1 MMKKRTI
8 FLSLLLTVNLL
19 LFCGCER
26 EQEVTSLRIVD
37 GAATGQL
44 VLAGERESDVYT
56 LDMKDIKVFLDG
68 RKADASALED
78 GMMAEIVHSGWIQ
91 TTYPGQFSD
100 VYEVRVYSLGSEK
113 NPGGSYYDV
122 CGLYLQ
128 VLEDLWNADPG
139 LNSEI
144 QYISV
149 DLTDAPG
156 NLTDGEK
163 AAIAW
168 IFGGKHGV
176 QALTLSSEEL
186 KEQGY
191 FTEIVYTG
199 TGLPMSSDDNRPK
212 AYLWEDGELFTI
224 IDNMGQD
231 AVSYSLPV
239 VKFNAWKWRTPL
251 GAYWF
256 SNCSAVWPQMGT
268 WGTYNIEYEMIS

>member
-1 MMKKRTI
+1 MKKRNI
-8 FLSLLLTVNLL
+8 ILSLFAILSLL

-68 RKADASALED
+68 KKADASALED

-176 QALTLSSEEL
+176 QALTLNSEEL

-212 AYLWEDGELFTI
+212 AYLWEDGVLFSI

-239 VKFNAWKWRTPL
+239 IKFNAWKWRTPL

-268 WGTYNIEYEMIS
+268 WSSYNIEYEMIS

>member
-1 MMKKRTI
+1 MKKIMT
-8 FLSLLLTVNLL
+8 LLLLCVGF
-19 LFCGCER
+19 LFCGCEK
-26 EQEVTSLRIVD
+26 EQEISYLRIID
-37 GAATGQL
+37 GAETGQL
-44 VLAGERESDVYT
+44 VLAGERASDVYT
-56 LDMKDIKVFLDG
+56 LDMKDIRVFLDG
-68 RKADASALED
+68 KKSDASVLED
-78 GMMAEIVHSGWIQ
+78 GMMAEILHNGWIQ
-91 TTYPGQFSD
+91 TTYPGTFSD

-113 NPGGSYYDV
+113 NPGGSYYDL

-128 VLEDLWNADPG
+128 VLEDLWNKDAG
-139 LNSEI
+139 LNEEI

-156 NLTDGEK
+156 NLTNGEK

-176 QALTLSSEEL
+176 QALTLTSEEL

-191 FTEIVYTG
+191 YTEIVYTG

-212 AYLWEDGELFTI
+212 AYMWEDGVLFTI

-231 AVSYSLPV
+231 AATYSLPV
-239 VKFNAWKWRTPL
+239 LKFDAWKWRTPL
-251 GAYWF
+251 GAYFF

-268 WGTYNIEYEMIS
+268 WSSYNIEHEMIS

>member
-1 MMKKRTI
+1 MKKRNI
-8 FLSLLLTVNLL
+8 ILSLFAILSLL

-37 GAATGQL
+37 GAETGQL

-68 RKADASALED
+68 KKADASALED

-199 TGLPMSSDDNRPK
+199 TGLSMSTDDNRPK
-212 AYLWEDGELFTI
+212 AYLWEDGVLFTI

-239 VKFNAWKWRTPL
+239 IKFNAWKWRTPL

-268 WGTYNIEYEMIS
+268 WSSYNIEYEMIS

>member
-1 MMKKRTI
+1 MKKI
-8 FLSLLLTVNLL
+8 MILLLLCVGF
-19 LFCGCER
+19 LFCGCEK
-26 EQEVTSLRIVD
+26 EQEISYLRIVD
-37 GAATGQL
+37 GAEIGQL
-44 VLAGERESDVYT
+44 VLAGERASDVYT
-56 LDMKDIKVFLDG
+56 LDMKDIKVSLDG
-68 RKADASALED
+68 KKSDASVLED
-78 GMMAEIVHSGWIQ
+78 GMMAEILHNGWIQ
-91 TTYPGQFSD
+91 TTYPGTFSD

-113 NPGGSYYDV
+113 NPGGSYYDL

-128 VLEDLWNADPG
+128 VLEDLWNKDAG
-139 LNSEI
+139 LNEEI

-176 QALTLSSEEL
+176 QALTLTSEEL

-191 FTEIVYTG
+191 YTEIVYTG

-212 AYLWEDGELFTI
+212 AYMWEDGVLFTI

-231 AVSYSLPV
+231 AATYSLPV
-239 VKFNAWKWRTPL
+239 IKFDAWKWRTPL
-251 GAYWF
+251 GAYFF

-268 WGTYNIEYEMIS
+268 WSDYNIEHEMIS

>member
-1 MMKKRTI
+1 MKKIMT
-8 FLSLLLTVNLL
+8 LLLLCVGF
-19 LFCGCER
+19 LFCGCEK
-26 EQEVTSLRIVD
+26 EQEISYLRIVD
-37 GAATGQL
+37 GAEIGQL
-44 VLAGERESDVYT
+44 VLAGERASDVYT

-68 RKADASALED
+68 KKSDASVLED
-78 GMMAEIVHSGWIQ
+78 GMMAEILHNGWIQ
-91 TTYPGQFSD
+91 TTYPGTFSD

-113 NPGGSYYDV
+113 NPGGSYYDL
-122 CGLYLQ
+122 CGLYLE
-128 VLEDLWNADPG
+128 VLEDLWNKDAG
-139 LNSEI
+139 LNEEI

-176 QALTLSSEEL
+176 QALTLTSEEL

-191 FTEIVYTG
+191 YTEIVYTG
-199 TGLPMSSDDNRPK
+199 TGLPMSSDDSRPK
-212 AYLWEDGELFTI
+212 AYMWEDGVLFTI

-231 AVSYSLPV
+231 AATYSLPV
-239 VKFNAWKWRTPL
+239 IKFDAWKWRTPL
-251 GAYWF
+251 GAYFF

-268 WGTYNIEYEMIS
+268 WSDYNIEHEMIS

>member
-1 MMKKRTI
+1 MKKRTI
-8 FLSLLLTVNLL
+8 LLSLLLAVSLL

-68 RKADASALED
+68 KKADASALED

-91 TTYPGQFSD
+91 TTYPGTFSD

-199 TGLPMSSDDNRPK
+199 TRMPMSVDDDRPK
-212 AYLWEDGELFTI
+212 AYLWEDGVLFTI

-239 VKFNAWKWRTPL
+239 IKFNAWKWRTPL

-268 WGTYNIEYEMIS
+268 WSTYNIEHEMIS

>member
-1 MMKKRTI
+1 MKKRTI

-68 RKADASALED
+68 KKADVSALED

-212 AYLWEDGELFTI
+212 AYLWEDGVLFTI

-251 GAYWF
+251 GAYYF
-256 SNCSAVWPQMGT
+256 HNCSAVWSQIGT

>member
-1 MMKKRTI
+1 MKKIMT
-8 FLSLLLTVNLL
+8 LLLLCVGF
-19 LFCGCER
+19 LFCGCEK
-26 EQEVTSLRIVD
+26 EQEISYLRIVD
-37 GAATGQL
+37 GAETGQL
-44 VLAGERESDVYT
+44 VLAGERASDVYT

-68 RKADASALED
+68 KKSDASVLED
-78 GMMAEIVHSGWIQ
+78 GMMAEILHNGWIQ
-91 TTYPGQFSD
+91 TTYPGTFSD

-113 NPGGSYYDV
+113 NPGGSYYDL
-122 CGLYLQ
+122 CGLYLE
-128 VLEDLWNADPG
+128 VLEDLWNKDAG
-139 LNSEI
+139 LNEEI

-176 QALTLSSEEL
+176 QALTLTSEEL

-191 FTEIVYTG
+191 YTEIVYTG

-212 AYLWEDGELFTI
+212 AYMWEDGVLFTI

-231 AVSYSLPV
+231 AATYSLPV
-239 VKFNAWKWRTPL
+239 IKFDAWKWRTPL
-251 GAYWF
+251 GAYFF

-268 WGTYNIEYEMIS
+268 WSDYNIEHEMIS

>member
-1 MMKKRTI
+1 MKKRNI
-8 FLSLLLTVNLL
+8 ILNLFAILSLL

-37 GAATGQL
+37 GAETGQL

-68 RKADASALED
+68 KKADASALED

-176 QALTLSSEEL
+176 QALTLSSQEL
-186 KEQGY
+186 QEQGY

-212 AYLWEDGELFTI
+212 AYLWEDGVLFTI

-239 VKFNAWKWRTPL
+239 IKFNAWKWRTPL

-268 WGTYNIEYEMIS
+268 WSSYNIEYEMIS

>member
-1 MMKKRTI
+1 MKKRTI

-37 GAATGQL
+37 GAATDQL

-68 RKADASALED
+68 KKADASALED

-91 TTYPGQFSD
+91 TTYPGTFSD
-100 VYEVRVYSLGSEK
+100 VYEVRGYSLGSEK

-212 AYLWEDGELFTI
+212 AYLWEDGVLFTI

>member
-1 MMKKRTI
+1 MKKRTI

-44 VLAGERESDVYT
+44 VLAGERASDVYM

-68 RKADASALED
+68 KKADASALED

-212 AYLWEDGELFTI
+212 AYLWEDGVLFTI

>member
-1 MMKKRTI
+1 MKKRNI
-8 FLSLLLTVNLL
+8 LLSLFAILSLL

-37 GAATGQL
+37 GAETGQL
-44 VLAGERESDVYT
+44 VLAGERASDVYM

-68 RKADASALED
+68 KKADASALED

-91 TTYPGQFSD
+91 TTYPGTFSD

-176 QALTLSSEEL
+176 QALTLNSEEL

-212 AYLWEDGELFTI
+212 AYLWEDGVLFTI

-239 VKFNAWKWRTPL
+239 IKFNAWKWRTPL

-256 SNCSAVWPQMGT
+256 SNCSAVWPQMGV
-268 WGTYNIEYEMIS
+268 WSSYNIEHEMIS

>member
-1 MMKKRTI
+1 MKKRNI
-8 FLSLLLTVNLL
+8 ILNLFAILSLL

-26 EQEVTSLRIVD
+26 EQEITSLRIVD

-68 RKADASALED
+68 KKADASALED

-156 NLTDGEK
+156 NLTNGEK

-176 QALTLSSEEL
+176 QALTLNSEEL

-212 AYLWEDGELFTI
+212 AYLWEDGVLFTI
-224 IDNMGQD
+224 IDNMSQD

-239 VKFNAWKWRTPL
+239 IKFNAWKWRTPL

-268 WGTYNIEYEMIS
+268 WSSYNIEHEMIS

>member
-1 MMKKRTI
+1 MKKRNI
-8 FLSLLLTVNLL
+8 ILSLFAILSLL

-37 GAATGQL
+37 GAETGQL

-68 RKADASALED
+68 KKADASALED

-212 AYLWEDGELFTI
+212 AYLWEDGVLFTI

-239 VKFNAWKWRTPL
+239 IKFNAWKWRTPL

-268 WGTYNIEYEMIS
+268 WSSYNIEHEMIS

>member
-1 MMKKRTI
+1 MKKIMTV
-8 FLSLLLTVNLL
+8 LLLCVGV
-19 LFCGCER
+19 LFCGCEK
-26 EQEVTSLRIVD
+26 EQEISYLRIVD
-37 GAATGQL
+37 GAETGQL
-44 VLAGERESDVYT
+44 VLAGERASDVYT

-68 RKADASALED
+68 KKSDASVLED

-91 TTYPGQFSD
+91 TTYPGTFSD
-100 VYEVRVYSLGSEK
+100 VYEVRVYALGSEK
-113 NPGGSYYDV
+113 NPGGSHYDL

-128 VLEDLWNADPG
+128 VLEDLWNKDAG
-139 LNSEI
+139 LNEEI

-176 QALTLSSEEL
+176 QALTLTSEEL

-191 FTEIVYTG
+191 YTEIVYTG

-212 AYLWEDGELFTI
+212 AYMWEDGVLFTI

-231 AVSYSLPV
+231 AATYSLPV
-239 VKFNAWKWRTPL
+239 VKFDAWKWRTPL
-251 GAYWF
+251 GAYFF
-256 SNCSAVWPQMGT
+256 SNCSAVWPQMGS
-268 WGTYNIEYEMIS
+268 WSDYNVEHEMIS

>member
-1 MMKKRTI
+1 MKKRTI

-91 TTYPGQFSD
+91 TTYPGTFSD
-100 VYEVRVYSLGSEK
+100 VYEVRGYSLGSEK

-212 AYLWEDGELFTI
+212 AYLWEDGILFTI

-239 VKFNAWKWRTPL
+239 IKFNAWKWRTPL

-256 SNCSAVWPQMGT
+256 SNCSAVWPQIGT

>member
-1 MMKKRTI
+1 MKKRNI
-8 FLSLLLTVNLL
+8 ILSLFAILSLL

-68 RKADASALED
+68 KKADASALED

-199 TGLPMSSDDNRPK
+199 TGLPMSSDDNKPK
-212 AYLWEDGELFTI
+212 AYLWEDGVLFTI

-239 VKFNAWKWRTPL
+239 IKFNAWKWRTPL

-256 SNCSAVWPQMGT
+256 SNCSAVWPQMGV
-268 WGTYNIEYEMIS
+268 WSSYNIEYELIS

>member
-1 MMKKRTI
+1 MKKRTI
-8 FLSLLLTVNLL
+8 FLSLLLVVSLL

-68 RKADASALED
+68 KKADASALED

-176 QALTLSSEEL
+176 QALTLSSQEL
-186 KEQGY
+186 QEQGY

-199 TGLPMSSDDNRPK
+199 TGLPISSDDNRPK
-212 AYLWEDGELFTI
+212 AYLWEDGVLFTI

-239 VKFNAWKWRTPL
+239 IKFNAWKWRTPL

-256 SNCSAVWPQMGT
+256 SNCSAVWPQMGV
-268 WGTYNIEYEMIS
+268 WSSYNVEHEMIS

>member
-1 MMKKRTI
+1 M
-8 FLSLLLTVNLL
+8 
-19 LFCGCER
+19 
-26 EQEVTSLRIVD
+26 
-37 GAATGQL
+37 
-44 VLAGERESDVYT
+44 
-56 LDMKDIKVFLDG
+56 
-68 RKADASALED
+68 
-78 GMMAEIVHSGWIQ
+78 
-91 TTYPGQFSD
+91 
-100 VYEVRVYSLGSEK
+100 RVYSLGSEK
-113 NPGGSYYDV
+113 NPGGSYYDL

-128 VLEDLWNADPG
+128 VLEDLWNKDAG
-139 LNSEI
+139 LNEEI

-176 QALTLSSEEL
+176 QALTLTSEEL

-191 FTEIVYTG
+191 YTEIVYTG

-212 AYLWEDGELFTI
+212 AYMWEDGVLFTI

-231 AVSYSLPV
+231 AATYSLPV
-239 VKFNAWKWRTPL
+239 IKFDAWKWRTPL
-251 GAYWF
+251 GAYFF

-268 WGTYNIEYEMIS
+268 WSDYNIEHEMIS

>member
-1 MMKKRTI
+1 MKKRTI

-68 RKADASALED
+68 KKADVSALED

-128 VLEDLWNADPG
+128 VLEDLWNAEAG

-212 AYLWEDGELFTI
+212 AYLWEDGVLFTI

-251 GAYWF
+251 GAYYF
-256 SNCSAVWPQMGT
+256 HNCSVVWPQMGT
-268 WGTYNIEYEMIS
+268 WSSYNIEHEMIS

>member
-1 MMKKRTI
+1 MKKRNI
-8 FLSLLLTVNLL
+8 ILSLFAILSLL

-68 RKADASALED
+68 KKADASALED

-176 QALTLSSEEL
+176 QALTLNSEEL

-212 AYLWEDGELFTI
+212 AYLWEDGVLFTI

-239 VKFNAWKWRTPL
+239 IKFNAWKWRTPL

-268 WGTYNIEYEMIS
+268 WSSYNIEYELIS

>member
-1 MMKKRTI
+1 MKKIMT
-8 FLSLLLTVNLL
+8 LLLLCVGF
-19 LFCGCER
+19 LFCGCEK
-26 EQEVTSLRIVD
+26 EQEISYLRIVD
-37 GAATGQL
+37 GAETGQL
-44 VLAGERESDVYT
+44 VLAGERASDVYT

-68 RKADASALED
+68 KKSDASVLED
-78 GMMAEIVHSGWIQ
+78 GMMAEILHNGWIQ
-91 TTYPGQFSD
+91 TTYPGTFSD

-113 NPGGSYYDV
+113 NPGGSYYDL
-122 CGLYLQ
+122 CGLYLE
-128 VLEDLWNADPG
+128 VLEDLWNKDAG
-139 LNSEI
+139 LNEEI

-176 QALTLSSEEL
+176 QALTLTSEEL

-191 FTEIVYTG
+191 YTEIVYTG

-212 AYLWEDGELFTI
+212 AYMWEDGILFTI

-231 AVSYSLPV
+231 AATYSLPV
-239 VKFNAWKWRTPL
+239 IKFDAWKWRTPL
-251 GAYWF
+251 GAYFF

-268 WGTYNIEYEMIS
+268 WSDYNIEHEMIS

>member
-1 MMKKRTI
+1 MKKRTI

-37 GAATGQL
+37 GAETGQL

-68 RKADASALED
+68 KKADASALED

-176 QALTLSSEEL
+176 QALTLNSEEL

-199 TGLPMSSDDNRPK
+199 TGLPMSTDDNRPK
-212 AYLWEDGELFTI
+212 AYLWEDGVLFTI

-239 VKFNAWKWRTPL
+239 IKFNAWKWRTPL

-268 WGTYNIEYEMIS
+268 WSSYNIEHEMIS

>member
-1 MMKKRTI
+1 MKKI
-8 FLSLLLTVNLL
+8 MILLLLCVGF
-19 LFCGCER
+19 LFCGCEK
-26 EQEVTSLRIVD
+26 EQEISYLRIVD
-37 GAATGQL
+37 GAETGQL
-44 VLAGERESDVYT
+44 VLAGERASDVYT

-68 RKADASALED
+68 KKSDASVLED
-78 GMMAEIVHSGWIQ
+78 GMMAEILHNGWIQ
-91 TTYPGQFSD
+91 TTYPGTFSD

-113 NPGGSYYDV
+113 NPGGSYYDL
-122 CGLYLQ
+122 CGLYLE
-128 VLEDLWNADPG
+128 VLEDLWNKDAG
-139 LNSEI
+139 LNEEI

-176 QALTLSSEEL
+176 QALTLTSEEL

-191 FTEIVYTG
+191 YTEIVYTG

-212 AYLWEDGELFTI
+212 AYMWEDGVLFTI

-231 AVSYSLPV
+231 AATYSLPV
-239 VKFNAWKWRTPL
+239 IKFDAWKWRTPL
-251 GAYWF
+251 GAYFF

-268 WGTYNIEYEMIS
+268 WSDYNIEHEMIS

>member
-1 MMKKRTI
+1 MKKI
-8 FLSLLLTVNLL
+8 MILLLLCVGF
-19 LFCGCER
+19 LFCGCEK
-26 EQEVTSLRIVD
+26 EQEISYLRIVD
-37 GAATGQL
+37 GAEIGQL
-44 VLAGERESDVYT
+44 VLAGERASDVYT

-68 RKADASALED
+68 KKSDASVLED
-78 GMMAEIVHSGWIQ
+78 GMMAEILHNGWIQ
-91 TTYPGQFSD
+91 TTYPGTFSD

-113 NPGGSYYDV
+113 NPGGSYYDL
-122 CGLYLQ
+122 CGLYLE
-128 VLEDLWNADPG
+128 VLEDLWNKDAG
-139 LNSEI
+139 LNEEI

-176 QALTLSSEEL
+176 QALTLTSEEL

-191 FTEIVYTG
+191 YTEIVYTG

-212 AYLWEDGELFTI
+212 AYMWEDGVLFTI

-231 AVSYSLPV
+231 AATYSLPV
-239 VKFNAWKWRTPL
+239 IKFDAWKWRTPL
-251 GAYWF
+251 GAYFF

-268 WGTYNIEYEMIS
+268 WSDYNIEHEMIS

>member
-1 MMKKRTI
+1 MKKRTI
-8 FLSLLLTVNLL
+8 FLSLLLVVSLL

-68 RKADASALED
+68 KKADASALED

-168 IFGGKHGV
+168 IFGGKHCV
-176 QALTLSSEEL
+176 QALTLSSQEL
-186 KEQGY
+186 QEQGY

-212 AYLWEDGELFTI
+212 AYLWEDGVLFTI

-239 VKFNAWKWRTPL
+239 IKFNAWKWRTPL

-268 WGTYNIEYEMIS
+268 WSSYNIEYELIS

>member
-1 MMKKRTI
+1 MKKRNI
-8 FLSLLLTVNLL
+8 ILNLFAILSLL

-26 EQEVTSLRIVD
+26 EQEITSLRIVD

-68 RKADASALED
+68 KKADASALED

-176 QALTLSSEEL
+176 QALTLNSEEL

-212 AYLWEDGELFTI
+212 AYLWEDGVLFTI

-239 VKFNAWKWRTPL
+239 IKFNAWKWRTPL

-256 SNCSAVWPQMGT
+256 SNCSAVWPQMGV
-268 WGTYNIEYEMIS
+268 WSSYNIEYEMIS

>member
-1 MMKKRTI
+1 MKKRNI
-8 FLSLLLTVNLL
+8 ILSLFAILSLL

-68 RKADASALED
+68 KKADASALED

-176 QALTLSSEEL
+176 QALTLNSEEL

-212 AYLWEDGELFTI
+212 AYLWEDGVLFTI

-239 VKFNAWKWRTPL
+239 IKFNAWKWRTPL

-268 WGTYNIEYEMIS
+268 WSSYNIEYEMIS

>member
-26 EQEVTSLRIVD
+26 EQEITSLRIVD

-68 RKADASALED
+68 KKADASALED

-212 AYLWEDGELFTI
+212 AYLWEDGVLFTI

-239 VKFNAWKWRTPL
+239 IKFNAWKWRIPL
-251 GAYWF
+251 GAYYF
-256 SNCSAVWPQMGT
+256 HNCSAVWPQIGT